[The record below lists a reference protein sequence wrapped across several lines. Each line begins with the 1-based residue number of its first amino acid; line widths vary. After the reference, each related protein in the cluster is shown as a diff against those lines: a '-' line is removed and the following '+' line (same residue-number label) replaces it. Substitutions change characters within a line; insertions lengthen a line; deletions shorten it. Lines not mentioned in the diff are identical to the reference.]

1 MKEMKQI
8 EKAME
13 LKHKKEL
20 KMLKEMAFF
29 LELEGF
35 EYNVWL
41 FDGVELTVNGIEN
54 DGLDFQIKTSG
65 SDYVLEA
72 EYLEYEEGYGDHT
85 YVEKL
90 KRKTAKSIVNNIV
103 RINDNITELAKKQRK
118 EIKERYEARVNAEKR
133 YKEKIREEV
142 IAELQNEQKAIKKA
156 PAKKRTR
163 KAVKKTE
170 NTESVMTLPA
180 VPPAPTMPEAPM
192 IDIAYEDAPDF

>member
-8 EKAME
+8 EKAMK
-13 LKHKKEL
+13 LKHETEL

-35 EYNVWL
+35 EYDVWS
-41 FDGVELTVNGIEN
+41 FNGVELTVNGTEN

-90 KRKTAKSIVNNIV
+90 KRKTAKSIVNNIM
-103 RINDNITELAKKQRK
+103 RINDNIKELAKKQRK
-118 EIKERYEARVNAEKR
+118 EIKESYEARMNAEKR
-133 YKEKIREEV
+133 YKQKIREEV
-142 IAELQNEQKAIKKA
+142 IVELQKEQEATKKA
-156 PAKKRTR
+156 PAKKRAR
-163 KAVKKTE
+163 KTTKKTE
-170 NTESVMTLPA
+170 PK
-180 VPPAPTMPEAPM
+180 APMVPEAPPL
-192 IDIAYEDAPDF
+192 DIQNDTMPDF

>member
-8 EKAME
+8 EKAMK
-13 LKHKKEL
+13 LKHEAEL

-35 EYNVWL
+35 EYDVWL
-41 FDGVELTVNGIEN
+41 FNGVELTVNGTEN

-90 KRKTAKSIVNNIV
+90 KRKTAKSIVNNIM
-103 RINDNITELAKKQRK
+103 RINDNIKELAKKQRK
-118 EIKERYEARVNAEKR
+118 EIKESYEARMNAEKR
-133 YKEKIREEV
+133 YKQKIREEV
-142 IAELQNEQKAIKKA
+142 IAELQKEQANTKKA

-163 KAVKKTE
+163 KAAKKTE
-170 NTESVMTLPA
+170 TK
-180 VPPAPTMPEAPM
+180 APM
-192 IDIAYEDAPDF
+192 IPKVPEIPETPTDILNDPYPDF

>member
-8 EKAME
+8 EKAVE

-35 EYNVWL
+35 EYDVWS
-41 FDGVELTVNGIEN
+41 FNGVELTVNGTEN

-90 KRKTAKSIVNNIV
+90 KRKTAKSIINNIM
-103 RINDNITELAKKQRK
+103 RINDNIKELAKKQRK
-118 EIKERYEARVNAEKR
+118 EIKESYEERMNAEKR
-133 YKEKIREEV
+133 YKQKIREEV
-142 IAELQNEQKAIKKA
+142 IAELQNEQKATKKA
-156 PAKKRTR
+156 PAKKRTG
-163 KAVKKTE
+163 KTTKKTE
-170 NTESVMTLPA
+170 SK
-180 VPPAPTMPEAPM
+180 APMVPEAPPA
-192 IDIAYEDAPDF
+192 DIQNDDMPDF

>member
-41 FDGVELTVNGIEN
+41 FDGVELTVNGTEN

-103 RINDNITELAKKQRK
+103 KINDNITELAKKQRK
-118 EIKERYEARVNAEKR
+118 EIKESYEERMNAEKR
-133 YKEKIREEV
+133 YKEKIREEI
-142 IAELQNEQKAIKKA
+142 IAELQNEQKATKKA
-156 PAKKRTR
+156 PAKKRAR
-163 KAVKKTE
+163 KTTKKTE
-170 NTESVMTLPA
+170 PKAPM
-180 VPPAPTMPEAPM
+180 VPEAQLLDIQNDTMP
-192 IDIAYEDAPDF
+192 DF